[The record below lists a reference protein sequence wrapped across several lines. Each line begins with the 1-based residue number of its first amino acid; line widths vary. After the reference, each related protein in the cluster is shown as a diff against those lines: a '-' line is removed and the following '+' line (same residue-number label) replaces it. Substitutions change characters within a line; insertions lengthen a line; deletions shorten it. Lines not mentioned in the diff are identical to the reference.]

1 MADRMD
7 SRGSTELE
15 ELRSELE
22 DIQRELGADR
32 ARVARYRIVI
42 EQHLAKGCPSRS
54 LRTLLLDADLADR
67 H

>member
-1 MADRMD
+1 METREP
-7 SRGSTELE
+7 TELE

-22 DIQRELGADR
+22 DIQRELRTER
-32 ARVARYRIVI
+32 ARVARYRVVI

-54 LRTLLLDADLADR
+54 LRTLLLDADFADR